1 MDENRIIE
9 KMRELESVIEYRF
22 KKLKWLSTAM
32 QAIKIEEPEKTK
44 KSGKRKHREY
54 INEGLATVGDTVL
67 KSVIADYLFRT
78 KNIKTKGLIT
88 EEKRKLE
95 NNDVLY
101 DVRDRYHLI
110 DYAYNDKYFH
120 SDPDMRGHEKVV
132 HKKHDPYI
140 EAIVGAIFYDS
151 GYNTAKDWITKWLLP
166 KLEQS
171 SKKLNSPDN
180 H

>member
-22 KKLKWLSTAM
+22 KKLEWLSTAM
-32 QAIKIEEPEKTK
+32 QAIKIKEPEKTE
-44 KSGKRKHREY
+44 KSEKRKHREY
-54 INEGLATVGDTVL
+54 ANEGLATVGDTVL
-67 KSVIADYLFRT
+67 KSVIADYLFQT
-78 KNIKTKGLIT
+78 KNTKTKGLIT

-101 DVRDRYHLI
+101 NVRKKYKII
-110 DYAYNDKYFH
+110 DYAYNDKHFH
-120 SDPDMRGHEKVV
+120 SDPDVPKNEKVV
-132 HKKHDPYI
+132 DKKHDPYI

-151 GYNTAKDWITKWLLP
+151 GYDTAKDWITKWLLP

-171 SKKLNSPDN
+171 SKKLNSSDN